1 MDSSRTKL
9 YRSLTEALIRVIV
22 LKGYSAEKYIRA
34 IELSIEDDAEY
45 SEYPFR
51 EYDFGRHSSLANS
64 GSADCEGRPRVCGC

>member
-1 MDSSRTKL
+1 M
-9 YRSLTEALIRVIV
+9 

-45 SEYPFR
+45 R
-51 EYDFGRHSSLANS
+51 EYSNRNFDFGRHTSLANS